1 MKTTNILVAALAM
14 SMIAMPL
21 SADHR
26 NQQGKLIFKDRA
38 RVVDVEPIIE
48 LVTIPSER
56 RECWT
61 EEVTSNGG
69 RDRSDAGMIVG
80 SIIGGVAGHQVGR
93 GNGKKVATVGGTI
106 LGAVIG
112 NNIGK
117 DYRRSP
123 RVRTEEHCR
132 IIDES
137 YQEERIDGYWVTMKY
152 RGETFT
158 QRMEEEPGKFVR
170 VRVAV
175 KALER

>member
-1 MKTTNILVAALAM
+1 MKSTNILVAALAM
-14 SMIAMPL
+14 SIIAMPL
-21 SADHR
+21 SAGHR
-26 NQQGKLIFKDRA
+26 NHQDKLVFKDRA

-48 LVTIPSER
+48 VVTIPSER

-112 NNIGK
+112 NNMGK

-123 RVRTEEHCR
+123 RVRVEERCQ